1 MVHDGF
7 NRIRTPQGR
16 HGRRCGRAGREREGE
31 NGKTKMNGNQGGAA
45 RPAARNEESHHR
57 TSPIAHCS
65 FPVADSRG
73 SPSNSSRFPAMQS
86 TQSLPNNRLPFNR
99 AAPTSKR
106 SSEKTGH
113 GVEESPQQRP
123 LRPKDAMARAMPRSR
138 PSGLTPVI
146 LPQCDGKYPRTV
158 DSHDPPKTL
167 AQNAFETSLKRS
179 KRRGQSRK
187 DWTNRCKPLPLC
199 AAASLALG

>member
-1 MVHDGF
+1 MMDSTASERRKAAMGAGAG
-7 NRIRTPQGR
+7 GR
-16 HGRRCGRAGREREGE
+16 GEREGE

-146 LPQCDGKYPRTV
+146 LPQCDGKYPRTA